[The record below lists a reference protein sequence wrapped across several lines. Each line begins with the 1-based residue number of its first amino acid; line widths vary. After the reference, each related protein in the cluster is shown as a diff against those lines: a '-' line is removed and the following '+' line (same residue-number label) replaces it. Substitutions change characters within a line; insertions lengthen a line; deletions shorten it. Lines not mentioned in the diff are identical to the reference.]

1 MKTRLITKLPILFAL
16 FFLSA
21 CTEAPETNSVQT
33 QSQKKKVKKN
43 PVKVMKMKKTE
54 VDKTL
59 EYSASLKAW
68 EEVKLAPS
76 IPGRIEKVYV
86 EVSDY
91 VRKGQLLALMDES
104 SLKQAEIQLANL
116 EADLK
121 RYDTVQKV
129 GALSKQMYETT
140 LANLRATKLQVENLR
155 ENTRVVAPYDG
166 IITAKY
172 FEDGEIY
179 SGAPNTQEG
188 KASIVSMMKV
198 NKLKALLNVSEAYY
212 SQVEK
217 GMQVTFVMD
226 AYPGKEFTG
235 SVERI
240 YPTINEGSRTFIVEA
255 MVQNDKNEL
264 RPGMYSKMELRLGHA
279 DVYLVPYLAVLKQ
292 QGSNE
297 RYVFTCEN
305 GKAKRHVVK
314 IGKQYDEFLEIMH
327 NGVDSNSKIIY
338 SGHVNLNNGDQVQ
351 VVNK

>member
-1 MKTRLITKLPILFAL
+1 
-16 FFLSA
+16 
-21 CTEAPETNSVQT
+21 
-33 QSQKKKVKKN
+33 
-43 PVKVMKMKKTE
+43 MKMKKTE

-104 SLKQAEIQLANL
+104 SLQQAEIQLENL

-129 GALSKQMYETT
+129 GALSRQMYETT

-198 NKLKALLNVSEAYY
+198 DKLKALLNVSETYY
-212 SQVEK
+212 AQVEQ
-217 GMQVTFVMD
+217 GMQVTFAMD

-255 MVQNDKNEL
+255 MVPNRDNEL

-279 DVYLVPYLAVLKQ
+279 DVYLVPYLSVLKQ

-297 RYVFTCEN
+297 RYVFTYEN
-305 GKAKRHVVK
+305 GVAKRNVVK
-314 IGKQYDEFLEIMH
+314 IGKQYDEFLEIIN

-351 VVNK
+351 VINK